1 MEPSK
6 EADLKSKRT
15 EAVFDKKM
23 QLLTNA
29 QEKMSEIREELTL
42 EIEELK
48 STRQMFISEVKKE
61 IEKQSHELVAKI
73 LPSLIKG
80 FEEKSQA
87 SVKMSLD
94 RLSRVTDIT
103 HEVVTQT
110 KSIMAAHK
118 REMTLRRI
126 GIAVF
131 FFLGSGLTAY
141 GINYFYPRYVNYHF
155 TSRMADSMLLGEATR
170 NIVGELTPKQKE
182 LLLNQYEN
190 RIKTEFA
197 R

>member
-1 MEPSK
+1 MEQSK
-6 EADLKSKRT
+6 EADLKGKRT
-15 EAVFDKKM
+15 EAVVGKKM
-23 QLLTNA
+23 EILADA
-29 QEKMSEIREELTL
+29 QEKMCEIREELTL

-48 STRQMFISEVKKE
+48 STRKMFIGEVRKE
-61 IEKQSHELVAKI
+61 IEKQSSEMVAKI
-73 LPSLIKG
+73 MPSLIKG

-103 HEVVTQT
+103 QEIVTQA
-110 KSIMAAHK
+110 KSVMSTHK
-118 REMTLRRI
+118 SEMTLRRI
-126 GIAVF
+126 GMAVF
-131 FFLGSGLTAY
+131 FFAGSGLTAF

-170 NIVGELTPKQKE
+170 DIIGELTPKQKE

-190 RIKTEFA
+190 RLKESFVK
-197 R
+197 